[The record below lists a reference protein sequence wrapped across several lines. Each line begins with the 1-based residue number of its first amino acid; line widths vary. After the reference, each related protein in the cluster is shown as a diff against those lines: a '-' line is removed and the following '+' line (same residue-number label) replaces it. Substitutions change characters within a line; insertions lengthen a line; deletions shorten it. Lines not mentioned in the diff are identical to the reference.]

1 MVTGTRATNV
11 VNCPAGFELGLA
23 GRKRPRGR
31 SAGPPAGTAPSAVLL
46 VPFLLRPFSSTVC
59 SPLRAFRNLIQTSG
73 NSPFFTLLTDDF
85 IKPRTVGQLPDSAT
99 SLVSLSILGKIS
111 ILDKWEGCSSRLPR
125 PRVPEGYAY
134 LSTFRSFFPSSSF

>member
-1 MVTGTRATNV
+1 MVTGMRAQ
-11 VNCPAGFELGLA
+11 PASCWDWQVGSGHENAAQGH
-23 GRKRPRGR
+23 RPVRPR
-31 SAGPPAGTAPSAVLL
+31 
-46 VPFLLRPFSSTVC
+46 VPFSLSRFFCSTVC